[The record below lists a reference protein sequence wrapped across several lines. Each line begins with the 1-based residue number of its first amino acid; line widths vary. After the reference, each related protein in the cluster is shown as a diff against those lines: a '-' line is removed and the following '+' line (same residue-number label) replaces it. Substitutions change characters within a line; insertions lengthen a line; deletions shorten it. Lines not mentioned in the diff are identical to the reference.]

1 MTIEYETIAKALF
14 INYESLYDIN
24 METDSYLCFFQSES
38 YEMFKLEKNG
48 TNFFKEL
55 EKTIPKAVFLEDQEY
70 VLNMLSK
77 EALLEGTGRGEIYS
91 FVYRVYRDGKAVY
104 HKIRAKRE
112 SVEGIQHVYLGI
124 RDIDYLINQE
134 RKHAELVNSLLQK
147 EHNHMKA
154 ILAGAEG
161 YLEIN
166 LSQDKILEREISE
179 DAECERPLTQIPKLP
194 EMNRLSELN
203 QWMERNLLA
212 SNQDS
217 FRLLTATSYLI
228 EAFMSGEHRTSLE
241 YSIKRKNGAPQP
253 CRQIFYLYQ
262 DDNSNDIMSF
272 CVIYD
277 LTEQQKKERE
287 MKELEQKL
295 QLSRIKNFTSQMQPH
310 FLYNALGSIQEI
322 ILEDATYA
330 AKLLGDFTVYLR
342 GCIRSM
348 ADDETISF
356 AQELDN
362 IRAYVSI
369 EKMRFG
375 EKLKVE
381 YDLQITD
388 FQVLPLSIQPLVE
401 NAIRHGIYQRGNQ
414 GGTVW
419 IRTREQD
426 SNKVILV
433 EDNGVGFDYEEY
445 QDKVKQYGSESTGLK
460 NLIFRLESV
469 LCATVDIVSAE
480 GKGTSVTVTIPGRK
494 GDTQSENYNC

>member
-1 MTIEYETIAKALF
+1 
-14 INYESLYDIN
+14 
-24 METDSYLCFFQSES
+24 
-38 YEMFKLEKNG
+38 
-48 TNFFKEL
+48 
-55 EKTIPKAVFLEDQEY
+55 
-70 VLNMLSK
+70 
-77 EALLEGTGRGEIYS
+77 
-91 FVYRVYRDGKAVY
+91 
-104 HKIRAKRE
+104 
-112 SVEGIQHVYLGI
+112 
-124 RDIDYLINQE
+124 
-134 RKHAELVNSLLQK
+134 
-147 EHNHMKA
+147 
-154 ILAGAEG
+154 
-161 YLEIN
+161 
-166 LSQDKILEREISE
+166 
-179 DAECERPLTQIPKLP
+179 
-194 EMNRLSELN
+194 
-203 QWMERNLLA
+203 
-212 SNQDS
+212 
-217 FRLLTATSYLI
+217 
-228 EAFMSGEHRTSLE
+228 
-241 YSIKRKNGAPQP
+241 
-253 CRQIFYLYQ
+253 
-262 DDNSNDIMSF
+262 MSF

-433 EDNGVGFDYEEY
+433 EDDGVGFDYEEY

-469 LCATVDIVSAE
+469 LCATVEIVSAE